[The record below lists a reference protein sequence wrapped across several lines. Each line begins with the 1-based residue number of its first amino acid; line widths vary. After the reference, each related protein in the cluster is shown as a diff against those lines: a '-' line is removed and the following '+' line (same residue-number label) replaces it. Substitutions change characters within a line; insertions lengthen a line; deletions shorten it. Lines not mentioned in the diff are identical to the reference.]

1 MFARSYSSFL
11 FQILISKPMLGI
23 ASSPTVDLTPRDE
36 GESIWGPL
44 EQNILDSIGAFGSS
58 LWDSVLGNDFS
69 LPPSIIEVPA
79 AVPTTVPELE
89 KTPEEEVNGAQKK
102 DPVSPPEPEWQTQP
116 WESEECDDSPPVG
129 APDVVC
135 DKKVGIKRIIF
146 ARDCGNRAE
155 NAVVAAVLAQ
165 TVEAGTEISTSI
177 DDDCGEIFW
186 TGKLTEKGVDYMRS
200 KDGVLGVEDDLPVEF
215 AGERATASAAQ
226 AQGGKSY
233 HTAAGEREGRT
244 KNEYERGSSGSSIK
258 KNMATRPHKS
268 QKRDGKIIVQSQAT
282 TSESLAFVSTAP
294 GYKLS
299 RNFFYYSAAGEGI
312 TVYIIDSG
320 ANPTH
325 PEFRSGVI
333 KRWIYAFDCGPPE
346 SDHHIDG
353 HGSCIA
359 SKIAGVESGVAKK
372 ASLVIVKTMPDVSS
386 SLDGL
391 MKVIND
397 LRKREMAGG
406 KSFLP
411 GYSVLTIA
419 WRIKLPPGGGSLIQE
434 TLTRLTYKMIKSYGL
449 VIVTAASKDP
459 APVPDFDFPDSLV
472 DSLPIIEVGAADSKT
487 GKTLPWSR
495 GHPVSL
501 PITAPGVVLCA
512 GGAEGEDGLVEQKGS
527 SFAAAAVAG
536 LAAYF
541 LSFDDVGPMLRKD
554 PENVPNAVK
563 EYILKTAYIRPGAKD
578 RSIWNGVIYDGPD

>member
-1 MFARSYSSFL
+1 
-11 FQILISKPMLGI
+11 MLGI
-23 ASSPTVDLTPRDE
+23 ASFPTVALTPRDE
-36 GESIWGPL
+36 GESLWGPL

-58 LWDSVLGNDFS
+58 LWDSILGNDFS
-69 LPPSIIEVPA
+69 LPPSTIEAPT

-89 KTPEEEVNGAQKK
+89 KKPQEEVNGAQKK
-102 DPVSPPEPEWQTQP
+102 DPVSPPGPDWQTQP

-155 NAVVAAVLAQ
+155 NAAVAAVLAQ
-165 TVEAGTEISTSI
+165 IVEAGTEISTTI

-200 KDGVLGVEDDLPVEF
+200 KDGVLGVEDDLPVEY
-215 AGERATASAAQ
+215 AGERATASEAQ
-226 AQGGKSY
+226 AHGRNSY
-233 HTAAGEREGRT
+233 HTAAGEGEGST
-244 KNEYERGSSGSSIK
+244 KNEYERASSASSIK
-258 KNMATRPHKS
+258 KIMARRDKS
-268 QKRDGKIIVQSQAT
+268 QKRGDKIIVQSRAT

-320 ANPTH
+320 VNPTH
-325 PEFRSGVI
+325 PEFRLGVI

-372 ASLVIVKTMPDVSS
+372 ASLVIVKAMPEVSS

-391 MKVIND
+391 MKVSND
-397 LRKREMAGG
+397 IRKRELQGG
-406 KSFLP
+406 ESLP

-434 TLTRLTYKMIKSYGL
+434 TLTRLTYRMIKSYGL
-449 VIVTAASKDP
+449 VIVTAASKDQ
-459 APVPDFDFPDSLV
+459 APIPDFDFPDSLV
-472 DSLPIIEVGAADSKT
+472 DSLPIIEVGAADWKT

-501 PITAPGVVLCA
+501 PVTAPGVVLCA
-512 GGAEGEDGLVEQKGS
+512 AGGGAGAEGGGENNGLVVQKGS

-541 LSFDDVGPMLRKD
+541 LSLDDVGPMLRKD

-563 EYILKTAYIRPGAKD
+563 EYILKTAYIRPGATD